1 MRVLLTGGTGFI
13 GSRVL
18 PLLKEH
24 EVLCLSREPAKLPR
38 RHGMEAITA
47 DLGRDGDWINETVR
61 FQPEW
66 CLHLAWEGLPD
77 YSLERCRTNLDAG
90 LRLIGA
96 VARSGVRRMVVAG
109 TCAEYGRASGAVSE
123 ESVPIDRG
131 FCAATKHA
139 QLNVLEAV
147 ARDAAFSYQ
156 WARIFFVY
164 GPGQMQGS
172 LIPSLR
178 ASYTTGQKASIRTPD
193 AFRDFVYV
201 EDVASALVS
210 LVSSDVP
217 SGVFNVGSGQP
228 TSVGHV
234 ANLAAEYY
242 DMPRPIK
249 HPPVECPPGGDGF
262 WADTHRLCAATGW
275 RARIGI
281 KEGVAKTLKALDGK

>member
-18 PLLKEH
+18 PLLEKH
-24 EVLCLSREPAKLPR
+24 EVLCLSRDPARLPR
-38 RHGMEAITA
+38 RHGMKAVST
-47 DLGRDGDWINETVR
+47 DLGRDGDWISEIGR

-123 ESVPIDRG
+123 ETVPVDRG

-139 QLNVLEAV
+139 QLNVLETV
-147 ARDAAFSYQ
+147 ARDAAFNYQ

-172 LIPSLR
+172 LIPSLH
-178 ASYTTGQKASIRTPD
+178 ASYTSGQKASIRTPE
-193 AFRDFVYV
+193 AFRDFVHV
-201 EDVASALVS
+201 EDVAAALVARSRYKLRSHEIDSRAAQTSHVNTARALRVPIRESDHRFGASNLWHPSRTGSAL
-210 LVSSDVP
+210 
-217 SGVFNVGSGQP
+217 GS
-228 TSVGHV
+228 
-234 ANLAAEYY
+234 
-242 DMPRPIK
+242 
-249 HPPVECPPGGDGF
+249 
-262 WADTHRLCAATGW
+262 
-275 RARIGI
+275 
-281 KEGVAKTLKALDGK
+281 

>member
-18 PLLKEH
+18 PLLEKH
-24 EVLCLSREPAKLPR
+24 EVLCLSRDPARLPR
-38 RHGMEAITA
+38 RHGMKAVST
-47 DLGRDGDWINETVR
+47 DLGRDGDWVSEIGR

-123 ESVPIDRG
+123 ETVPVERG

-139 QLNVLEAV
+139 QLNVLETV
-147 ARDAAFSYQ
+147 ARDAAFNYQ

-172 LIPSLR
+172 LIPSLH
-178 ASYTTGQKASIRTPD
+178 ASYTSGQKASIRTPE
-193 AFRDFVYV
+193 AFRDFVHV
-201 EDVASALVS
+201 EDVAAALVALVS
-210 LVSSDVP
+210 SEVP

-228 TSVGHV
+228 TSVGNV
-234 ANLAAEYY
+234 ANMAAEYY
-242 DMPRPIK
+242 GMPRPIK
-249 HPPVECPPGGDGF
+249 HPPVKCPPGGDGF
-262 WADTHRLCAATGW
+262 WADTHKLCATTGW

-281 KEGVAKTLKALDGK
+281 KEGLAKTLEALDSR